1 MPPQMPI
8 IITRGNNVYGPH
20 QFPEKL
26 IPKFTL
32 LASRGKDLPV
42 HGDGSSVRSY
52 LYVEDVASAFD
63 CVLHKGITGEHV
75 RWIHPLF
82 PLPKQY
88 DTRASTWL
96 SSQEGTLMW

>member
-1 MPPQMPI
+1 MPI

-32 LASRGKDLPV
+32 LASRGKDLPI

-52 LYVEDVASAFD
+52 LYVEDVAAAFD
-63 CVLHKGITGEHV
+63 CVLHKGVTGESPAWNGMRV
-75 RWIHPLF
+75 PLCHAWMWG
-82 PLPKQY
+82 LPVPC
-88 DTRASTWL
+88 
-96 SSQEGTLMW
+96 M